1 MKTNF
6 VVFLTIVFT
15 LYGAINFYIGLR
27 GWQTFGKFMPP
38 ACAGLY
44 WAVFVFLVLAYLAG
58 RLAGKYLPAV
68 IAGGLTVTGAYWL
81 AAMNYFFWILV
92 LIDLAGLV
100 NRMSGFL
107 PEGVKLPPGAAGLGV
122 VLLVAGIVIYGA
134 WNSRNPQI
142 LHYDLTIEKRAGEL
156 SRLHAVV
163 VSDIHLG
170 VIVHNGR
177 LKNLVDIINELDPDL
192 VLLPG
197 DVIDENIGP
206 FVEQKMGDS
215 LSRLKPRYGTFAVFG
230 NHEYIGGHSQEA
242 LARLSSAGV
251 TVLRDQYQEVAGSFY
266 VVGRDDPF
274 GERFGGSPR
283 MELQTLLKG
292 VDKSLPV
299 ILLDHQP
306 YQLDAARDAG
316 VDLQLSGH
324 THLGQLFPYNFI
336 TRKIFEV
343 DWGYLRKGDFQV
355 IVSCGFGTW
364 GPPIRVGNRPEII
377 DIIINFS
384 NPSQK
389 RLPG

>member
-15 LYGAINFYIGLR
+15 LYGAINYYIGLR
-27 GWQTFGKFMPP
+27 GWQAFGKFIPP
-38 ACAGLY
+38 AYTWLY
-44 WAVFVFLVLAYLAG
+44 WIVFVFLVLAYLAG
-58 RLAGKYLPAV
+58 RLAGKYLPDAM
-68 IAGGLTVTGAYWL
+68 ACGLTVTGAYWL
-81 AAMNYFFWILV
+81 AAMNYFFWSLV
-92 LIDLAGLV
+92 VIDLAGLV
-100 NRMSGFL
+100 NRRWGFL
-107 PEGVKLPPGAAGLGV
+107 PESVKQSPGAVGLGV
-122 VLLVAGIVIYGA
+122 VLLVAGIVIFGA

-156 SRLHAVV
+156 SQLHAVM

-177 LKNLVDIINELDPDL
+177 LGKLIDIINELDPDL

-197 DVIDENIGP
+197 DVIDENISP

-242 LARLSSAGV
+242 LTRLSNAGV

-266 VVGRDDPF
+266 VAGRDDPL
-274 GERFGGSPR
+274 GERFSGSPR
-283 MELQTLLKG
+283 MELQTLLQG
-292 VDKSLPV
+292 VDMSLPV

-306 YQLDAARDAG
+306 SHLDEARYAG

-343 DWGYLRKGDFQV
+343 DWGYLRKGNLQV
-355 IVSCGFGTW
+355 VVSCGFGTW
-364 GPPIRVGNRPEII
+364 GPPIRVGNRPEIV
-377 DIIINFS
+377 DIIINF
-384 NPSQK
+384 K
-389 RLPG
+389 